1 MVKINQDIFNGMFLI
16 YEIVGKERKK
26 DFIFWLEDICALINY
41 GSDKNLKDNVLF
53 KEFEENKDYI
63 ILEDFP
69 SELISLKK
77 KAKLNSLNSSNSR
90 GRPKQ
95 HIFIN
100 YDCLKMLF
108 LLVNKT
114 SKIYGKYL
122 TELQD
127 NYSNLYTVFSYYKNT
142 CKLIKNIYLYF

>member
-1 MVKINQDIFNGMFLI
+1 
-16 YEIVGKERKK
+16 
-26 DFIFWLEDICALINY
+26 
-41 GSDKNLKDNVLF
+41 
-53 KEFEENKDYI
+53 
-63 ILEDFP
+63 
-69 SELISLKK
+69 
-77 KAKLNSLNSSNSR
+77 
-90 GRPKQ
+90 
-95 HIFIN
+95 
-100 YDCLKMLF
+100 MLF